1 MSTDPTLAGNASAAG
16 SGERKPTIDAIQRDI
31 ALANTYRLELIKYL
45 LAIAA
50 ALFAFTV
57 VTFRP
62 SLSRVDL
69 PWAMWLGWIGLGI
82 SMVGG
87 IFHMLGWDHY
97 YKSYRDH
104 DWGHADSNE
113 GKRAGKAAR
122 RTINAWRRP
131 AMLMQFG
138 GFMLGVLGVG
148 VFAGANIDNVRKT
161 EEGGAS
167 RPQQMAPA
175 PTMQTPVPAP
185 PVPR

>member
-1 MSTDPTLAGNASAAG
+1 MCTDPTLAGTATAAR
-16 SGERKPTIDAIQRDI
+16 SGERTPTIDAIQRDV
-31 ALANTYRLELIKYL
+31 ALANTYRLELIKYV

-50 ALFAFTV
+50 ALFAFT

-69 PWAMWLGWIGLGI
+69 PWAMWLGWIGLGV

-87 IFHMLGWDHY
+87 MFHMLGWDHY

-104 DWGHADSNE
+104 DWKHADSNE
-113 GKRAGKAAR
+113 GKRTGKAVR
-122 RTINAWRRP
+122 QTINSWRRL

-148 VFAGANIDNVRKT
+148 LFAGANIDNVRT
-161 EEGGAS
+161 AGEGGAS
-167 RPQQMAPA
+167 RPQQM
-175 PTMQTPVPAP
+175 
-185 PVPR
+185 